1 MKALFFG
8 IAFAVFLSSFNSVSY
23 ARGDGLCYGRVK
35 GVGDRY
41 NAATGTGFLALRAG
55 PTRSASQI
63 AELFEDD
70 KVEIIKS
77 KKGWL
82 KVLADNGAEGWVS
95 SDYVRS
101 SCK

>member
-77 KKGWL
+77 
-82 KVLADNGAEGWVS
+82 AVS
-95 SDYVRS
+95 RTK
-101 SCK
+101 CNTG